1 MRERSGLVVECFTWD
16 RGAAGS
22 SLTSVAVLCP
32 WARHIYPCLELV
44 QPRKTHPYI
53 NERLLMGRKE
63 SNQTK
68 QNLMSWFIYVTG
80 PPPARPHISGPHPVP
95 PQVLGPPPPSLQP
108 IPGLP
113 PPRPPD
119 MSRPP
124 PPHMWRAPG
133 PPPPFHTFPPG
144 PRPGPFVPEQGGVR
158 MIMVPKVDP
167 VIVNINSEGKC
178 RFWPCKDTC

>member
-1 MRERSGLVVECFTWD
+1 
-16 RGAAGS
+16 
-22 SLTSVAVLCP
+22 
-32 WARHIYPCLELV
+32 
-44 QPRKTHPYI
+44 
-53 NERLLMGRKE
+53 
-63 SNQTK
+63 
-68 QNLMSWFIYVTG
+68 MSWFIYVTG
-80 PPPARPHISGPHPVP
+80 PPPARPLVSGPHLGP

-119 MSRPP
+119 MTRPP
-124 PPHMWRAPG
+124 PPHMWSAPG

-178 RFWPCKDTC
+178 AVFYLARTHVKMYDFANEANEFSYFQF